1 MLGGLTEEK
10 PRDDKVD
17 ELIKV
22 IKSEFQKKNYST
34 NIFEAEKYKTQ
45 IVNGTNY
52 FIKVKTDMEYVHLRI
67 YQSLPHNNSE
77 ITYHSDQLNKNKEDE
92 IIYF

>member
-1 MLGGLTEEK
+1 MLGGLSEEK
-10 PRDDKVD
+10 SRDDKVD
-17 ELIKV
+17 DLIKV

-34 NIFEAEKYKTQ
+34 NIFEAKKYKIQ

-77 ITYHSDQLNKNKEDE
+77 ITYHSHQLNKKKDDE
-92 IIYF
+92 ITYF

>member
-22 IKSEFQKKNYST
+22 IKSEFQKKKLFY
-34 NIFEAEKYKTQ
+34 KY
-45 IVNGTNY
+45 
-52 FIKVKTDMEYVHLRI
+52 F
-67 YQSLPHNNSE
+67 
-77 ITYHSDQLNKNKEDE
+77 
-92 IIYF
+92 